1 MFNRYGE
8 ILQPPYWQIHMVF
21 PTNNCIYGQRC
32 LCDVAEIFCEGR
44 CISLFTHLC
53 LVLSNLCNLSIFP
66 SRLNLD
72 PFAQMRVVLS
82 ILTAT
87 PLSPGPHCP
96 SAPPGGGTA
105 ASAAIPRI
113 RGDLTHSCDCLGIDN
128 PHIVGMTWRES
139 ERDII
144 YIYLFIYF
152 IVIIIINYCWLL
164 LLIIIND

>member
-8 ILQPPYWQIHMVF
+8 ILQPPYWQIHMCFPLTIAYMGSGVF
-21 PTNNCIYGQRC
+21 AMWLRYLVRD
-32 LCDVAEIFCEGR
+32 DVSPF
-44 CISLFTHLC
+44 LHTY
-53 LVLSNLCNLSIFP
+53 VLSNLCNLSIFP

-113 RGDLTHSCDCLGIDN
+113 HGDLTHSCDCLGIDN

-139 ERDII
+139 EKDII
-144 YIYLFIYF
+144 YIYF
-152 IVIIIINYCWLL
+152 IVIIVIINYC
-164 LLIIIND
+164 